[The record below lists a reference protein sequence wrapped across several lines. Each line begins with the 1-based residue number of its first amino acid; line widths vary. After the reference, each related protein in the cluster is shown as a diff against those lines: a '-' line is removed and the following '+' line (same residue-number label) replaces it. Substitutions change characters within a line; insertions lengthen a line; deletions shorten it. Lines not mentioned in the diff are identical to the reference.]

1 MHVNFV
7 KCEHNVKF
15 QSAELTDGTKNRTFI
30 PLYGMKNEKIR
41 RVEFGLWTGK
51 SKNSGSW
58 RLCEGICVV
67 RGSYVGADV
76 GIGPYVRTVKTFGKR
91 SGAHGLCPTVV
102 LEAERCRNS
111 AQ

>member
-7 KCEHNVKF
+7 KCEHNFV
-15 QSAELTDGTKNRTFI
+15 

-41 RVEFGLWTGK
+41 RVKFGLWTGK

-76 GIGPYVRTVKTFGKR
+76 GIGPYVRTVKNFR
-91 SGAHGLCPTVV
+91 
-102 LEAERCRNS
+102 
-111 AQ
+111 